1 MIHEYHHHIIIILYN
16 SSNTDLT
23 TINAPD
29 MNLDNNPAYE
39 TQTPLQRNLAYEDT
53 TLQSDEPQGPSTQ
66 DPTYEIIPP
75 AASVNSITVPILRS
89 SESGEEYDRLNRGLS
104 NTH

>member
-1 MIHEYHHHIIIILYN
+1 MLANMYSLLSHPSNANL
-16 SSNTDLT
+16 SNTNT
-23 TINAPD
+23 PD

-53 TLQSDEPQGPSTQ
+53 TLQSQSADEPQSSSTQ

-75 AASVNSITVPILRS
+75 AASGNTITAHTDTKKQR
-89 SESGEEYDRLNRGLS
+89 RRQ
-104 NTH
+104 

>member
-1 MIHEYHHHIIIILYN
+1 MLANMYSLLSHPSNANL
-16 SSNTDLT
+16 SNTNT
-23 TINAPD
+23 PD

-53 TLQSDEPQGPSTQ
+53 TLQSQSIGEPQSSSTQ

-75 AASVNSITVPILRS
+75 
-89 SESGEEYDRLNRGLS
+89 
-104 NTH
+104 